1 MLSYAEFDGIQIMS
15 KTSERPQWFNHNPN
29 EAAMVPN
36 GATNDGKKDTPV
48 RRSPLEA
55 KTAEQKNIVPLSSLE
70 LNEHNNIQTTTS
82 SSSSSSSSSVV

>member
-1 MLSYAEFDGIQIMS
+1 MLSYAEFDGIQIIMS
-15 KTSERPQWFNHNPN
+15 KTSQRPQWLNHNHN
-29 EAAMVPN
+29 EAAMVPK

-55 KTAEQKNIVPLSSLE
+55 KTAEQNIVQCNEPLSSLE

-82 SSSSSSSSSVV
+82 NTCA